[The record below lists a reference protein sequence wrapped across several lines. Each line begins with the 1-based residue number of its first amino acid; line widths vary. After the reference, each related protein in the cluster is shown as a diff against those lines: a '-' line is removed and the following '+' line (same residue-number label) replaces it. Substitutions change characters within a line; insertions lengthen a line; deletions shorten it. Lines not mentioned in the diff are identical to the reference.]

1 MIATIRDLFESLFIF
16 LGGIGSLQ
24 GQIIHSLKRHKLER
38 GLLVEQMYQI
48 GAKSFPLIFVTAFST
63 GMVMTLQ
70 FGIGLEKFGGK
81 PYVPKIVSLSLLRE
95 LGTVFTGLMMAARVG
110 AGIASEV
117 GSMVVTQQIDAMRAM
132 GTSPLQKIVV
142 PRVLATIITLPL
154 LAAFANFV
162 GILGALIVGVFE
174 LNLDSRFFLIKVF
187 ENTMVDFAAGFFK
200 SYFFALWIAVTSCYY
215 GLNVEEG
222 TRGVGTATTRAV
234 VASSVFI
241 LIGDYFLTRAF
252 WLVEQWL

>member
-1 MIATIRDLFESLFIF
+1 MGAIY
-16 LGGIGSLQ
+16 
-24 GQIIHSLKRHKLER
+24 GQILRSIKTHKVEVP
-38 GLLVEQMYQI
+38 LLWEQIFQI
-48 GAKSFPLIFVTAFST
+48 GTKSFPLIFVTAFST

-117 GSMVVTQQIDAMRAM
+117 ASMVVTQQIDAIRAL
-132 GTSPLQKIVV
+132 GTSPFQKIVV
-142 PRVLATIITLPL
+142 PRVLATFIALPL
-154 LAAFANFV
+154 LAAFANV
-162 GILGALIVGVFE
+162 IGIFGAMIVGTFE
-174 LNLDSRFFLIKVF
+174 LKLDPQFFMIKVL
-187 ENTMVDFAAGFFK
+187 ENDMVDFASGFFK
-200 SYFFALWIAVTSCYY
+200 TFFFALWIAVTSCYY

-222 TRGVGTATTRAV
+222 TRGVGNATTKAV

-241 LIGDYFLTRAF
+241 LIGDYFLTRLF
-252 WLVEQWL
+252 WLVEVWL